1 VQPPYLLPCVEK
13 FLSGAKPGTRILNL
27 GCGNGSFLARFNGV
41 AGPLTARIFPSR
53 ERHRAAEFFRDR
65 KSAFVAGGDYSVFF

>member
-1 VQPPYLLPCVEK
+1 MEV
-13 FLSGAKPGTRILNL
+13 SW
-27 GCGNGSFLARFNGV
+27 LAFEGV
-41 AGPLTARIFPSR
+41 AGPFTARIFPSR